1 MNSILQNKKLW
12 FGLAFTLALAI
23 RLLRLGEMPL
33 SDAEAAWALQAFD
46 LARGR
51 PFEFGPQPGY
61 VNLTA
66 FFFFILQAGNFA
78 ARLVPALVGSTL
90 VLAPALF
97 RDRLGGDRT
106 AILLAFLL
114 ALDPGLLAL
123 SRMAGGP
130 ILAVSLVL
138 LAWGLWRNGY
148 LRLGG
153 FLAGLALLSG
163 SALWP
168 GLLGLGLAF
177 GLLRLLGRKLDFS
190 YTPAQL
196 RQGLYFALGA
206 YLLFG
211 SFFLLAPGG
220 LGAGLASLPDA
231 LTRFTGWDGALLV
244 LPLTAL
250 LFYQFPA
257 LVLALVTLA
266 RLFVRR
272 DSTTIFLGLWLLVSF
287 LLAVLPPARQV
298 ADLAWT
304 LVPLWA
310 LAALEIARW
319 LQLPERIVELHT
331 FPVQGSDEMELRPV
345 EISSGF
351 WETFGMAVLTILLI
365 LFAWLNF
372 ASAALVNFL
381 PEDIQLRW
389 ILIAGAL
396 ALLALSIFLVGF
408 GWSVIAALRG
418 FVWGAL
424 VIGAINLVAMASF
437 AAQLRPYPTLEMWP
451 IGPQSPSMGV
461 ISQQANEISQMGY
474 GTDAQ
479 LRVTL
484 VGVDSPALR
493 WQFRDWQVTVA
504 DAISFDANPDIII
517 TPADSIAPEL
527 EASYRGATFSLRAFA
542 LWEFWTTSEWLRWA
556 INHNAPDADEYIL
569 FWARNDLFPE

>member
-1 MNSILQNKKLW
+1 MDSILRNNKLW
-12 FGLAFTLALAI
+12 FGLAFTLALAV

-66 FFFFILQAGNFA
+66 FVFFILQASNFA
-78 ARLVPALVGSTL
+78 ARLIPALAGSAL

-97 RDRLGGDRT
+97 RDRLGDKA

-130 ILAVSLVL
+130 ILAVSLTL
-138 LAWGLWRNGY
+138 LAWGVWRNGY
-148 LRLGG
+148 TRLGG

-177 GLLRLLGRKLDFS
+177 ALLLVFARGLVYSYSKSRVRLGAL
-190 YTPAQL
+190 
-196 RQGLYFALGA
+196 FALGA
-206 YLLFG
+206 YLLVG
-211 SFFLLAPGG
+211 SLFLFAPGG

-231 LTRFTGWDGALLV
+231 LGLFIAQQAVPFW
-244 LPLTAL
+244 LPLMTVF
-250 LFYQFPA
+250 FYQFPA
-257 LVLALVTLA
+257 LVLALVALA
-266 RLFVRR
+266 RLFVQR
-272 DSTTIFLGLWLLVSF
+272 DTTTIFLGLWLLTSL
-287 LLAVLPPARQV
+287 LLAVLPPGRQV
-298 ADLAWT
+298 VDLAWT

-319 LQLPERIVELHT
+319 LTPPERIDELHP
-331 FPVQGSDEMELRPV
+331 FPIKNSNELELRPV
-345 EISSGF
+345 QISSGF
-351 WETFGMAVLTILLI
+351 WETFGMALLTVLLL

-372 ASAALVNFL
+372 SSAALVNFL

-396 ALLALSIFLVGF
+396 TLLALSVFLVGF
-408 GWSVIAALRG
+408 GWSVSAALRG

-424 VIGAINLVAMASF
+424 VIGAVNLIAMASF
-437 AAQLRPYPTLEMWP
+437 AAQLRPYPTIEMWP
-451 IGPQSPSMGV
+451 LGPQSPSMGN
-461 ISQQANEISQMGY
+461 IHQQANEISQMAY

-493 WQFRDWQVTVA
+493 WQFRDWQVTTAGAV
-504 DAISFDANPDIII
+504 SFDANPDLII
-517 TPADSIAPEL
+517 TSANNIAPEL
-527 EASYRGATFSLRAFA
+527 EASYRGASFPLRAYP
-542 LWEFWTTSEWLRWA
+542 LWEGWTTAEWLRWA
-556 INHNAPDADEYIL
+556 IKHDGPVVNESIL